1 MRQNLE
7 NSLMLVTCLTPAI
20 GYEAAAKIA
29 KQAHET
35 GTTLREQTIA
45 SGLLT
50 ADVYKRQI

>member
-1 MRQNLE
+1 
-7 NSLMLVTCLTPAI
+7 MLVTCLTPAI

-50 ADVYKRQI
+50 AEEFDKLIAPQLGK